1 MRYLLDTHI
10 VIWAMVG
17 SKMLSEKAR
26 SILQT
31 SGNLFYMSSASV
43 WEVSIKHSVKP
54 DEIPVTAEQVTRYCR
69 ESGITELPVS
79 FAHAQAVSL
88 LPSHHNDP
96 FDRMLVA
103 QAMEE
108 GLFIL
113 SHDGKLP
120 PYGDF
125 VVRV

>member
-17 SKMLSEKAR
+17 SKMLSDKAR
-26 SILQT
+26 VILQT
-31 SGNLFYMSSASV
+31 SGNMFYLSSASV
-43 WEVSIKHSVKP
+43 WEVAIKHSAKP
-54 DEIPVTAEQVTRYCR
+54 NEIPVTAEQVVRFCR
-69 ESGITELPVS
+69 ESGIVELPVAFS
-79 FAHAQAVSL
+79 HSQTVSH
-88 LPSHHNDP
+88 LPMHHNDP

-108 GLFIL
+108 GLLIL

-120 PYGDF
+120 PYGAF
-125 VVRV
+125 VIHV

>member
-17 SKMLSEKAR
+17 SKMLSDKAR
-26 SILQT
+26 AILQT
-31 SGNLFYMSSASV
+31 SGNSFYMSSASV
-43 WEVSIKHSVKP
+43 WEVAIKHSVKP
-54 DEIPVTAEQVTRYCR
+54 DEIPVTAEQVTRFCR

-79 FAHAQAVSL
+79 LAHAQAVSR
-88 LPSHHNDP
+88 LPAYHNDP

-113 SHDGKLP
+113 SHDGKLSS
-120 PYGDF
+120 YGDF

>member
-1 MRYLLDTHI
+1 
-10 VIWAMVG
+10 
-17 SKMLSEKAR
+17 MLSDKAS

-31 SGNLFYMSSASV
+31 SGNSFYMSSASV
-43 WEVSIKHSVKP
+43 WEVAIKHSVKP
-54 DEIPVTAEQVTRYCR
+54 EEIPVTAEQVIRFCR
-69 ESGITELPVS
+69 ESGIAELPVS
-79 FAHAQAVSL
+79 FAHTQAVSR
-88 LPSHHNDP
+88 LPVHHNDP

-103 QAMEE
+103 QAKEE
-108 GLFIL
+108 GLYIL

>member
-10 VIWAMVG
+10 VIWAMAG
-17 SKMLSEKAR
+17 SKMLSDKAR

-31 SGNLFYMSSASV
+31 SGNSFYMSSASV
-43 WEVSIKHSVKP
+43 WEVAIKHSVKP
-54 DEIPVTAEQVTRYCR
+54 DEIPVTAEQLTRFCR
-69 ESGITELPVS
+69 ESGITELQVN
-79 FAHAQAVSL
+79 FAHAQAVSR
-88 LPSHHNDP
+88 LPVYHNDP

-103 QAMEE
+103 QAIEE
-108 GLFIL
+108 GLFVL
-113 SHDGKLP
+113 THDGKLP

>member
-17 SKMLSEKAR
+17 SKKLSDKAR

-31 SGNLFYMSSASV
+31 SGNSFYMSSASI
-43 WEVSIKHSVKP
+43 WEVAIKHSVKP
-54 DEIPVTAEQVTRYCR
+54 DEIPVTAEQVARFCR
-69 ESGITELPVS
+69 ESGIVELPVS
-79 FAHAQAVSL
+79 FAHAQAVSR
-88 LPSHHNDP
+88 LPAHHNDP
-96 FDRMLVA
+96 FDRMLVS
-103 QAMEE
+103 QAKEE
-108 GLFIL
+108 ALFIL

>member
-17 SKMLSEKAR
+17 SKMLSDKAR
-26 SILQT
+26 SILQA
-31 SGNLFYMSSASV
+31 SDNSFYMSSASV
-43 WEVSIKHSVKP
+43 WEVAIKHSVKP
-54 DEIPVTAEQVTRYCR
+54 DEIPVTAEQVTRFCR

-79 FAHAQAVSL
+79 FVHAQAVSR
-88 LPSHHNDP
+88 LPMHHNDP

-103 QAMEE
+103 QALEE

-113 SHDGKLP
+113 THDGRLP

>member
-17 SKMLSEKAR
+17 SKMLSDKAR
-26 SILQT
+26 SILQA
-31 SGNLFYMSSASV
+31 SDNSFYMSSASV
-43 WEVSIKHSVKP
+43 WEVAIKHSVKP
-54 DEIPVTAEQVTRYCR
+54 DEIPVTAEQVTRFCR

-79 FAHAQAVSL
+79 FAHVQAVSR
-88 LPSHHNDP
+88 LPVYHNDP
-96 FDRMLVA
+96 FDRMLVV
-103 QAMEE
+103 QAKEE
-108 GLFIL
+108 GLFVL
-113 SHDGKLP
+113 THDGRLP

>member
-17 SKMLSEKAR
+17 SKMLSDKAR
-26 SILQT
+26 SILQA
-31 SGNLFYMSSASV
+31 SDNLFYMSSASV
-43 WEVSIKHSVKP
+43 WEVAIKNSVKP
-54 DEIPVTAEQVTRYCR
+54 NEIPVTAEQVTRFCR
-69 ESGITELPVS
+69 ESRICELPVS
-79 FAHAQAVSL
+79 FAHAQAVSH
-88 LPSHHNDP
+88 LPAHHNDP

-108 GLFIL
+108 DLAIL

>member
-1 MRYLLDTHI
+1 VRYLLDTHI

-26 SILQT
+26 AILQ
-31 SGNLFYMSSASV
+31 SSDNSFYMSSASV
-43 WEVSIKHSVKP
+43 WEVAIKHSVKP
-54 DEIPVTAEQVTRYCR
+54 DDIPVTAEQVARFCR

-79 FAHAQAVSL
+79 FAHAQAVSR
-88 LPSHHNDP
+88 LPVHHSDP

>member
-1 MRYLLDTHI
+1 MRFLLDTHI

-17 SKMLSEKAR
+17 SKMLSDKAR
-26 SILQT
+26 VILQE
-31 SGNLFYMSSASV
+31 SGNSFFMSSASV
-43 WEVSIKHSVKP
+43 WEVAIKHSVKP
-54 DEIPVTAEQVTRYCR
+54 DEMPVTAEQVTRFCR
-69 ESGITELPVS
+69 ESGLAELPVA
-79 FAHAQAVSL
+79 FAHAQAVSQ
-88 LPSHHNDP
+88 LPAYHNDP

-103 QAMEE
+103 QAKEE

>member
-17 SKMLSEKAR
+17 SKMLSDKALA
-26 SILQT
+26 ILQT
-31 SGNLFYMSSASV
+31 PDNSFYVSSASV
-43 WEVSIKHSVKP
+43 WEVAIKHSVKP
-54 DEIPVTAEQVTRYCR
+54 DEMPVTAEQVTRFCR
-69 ESGITELPVS
+69 ESRISELPVS
-79 FAHAQAVSL
+79 FAHAQAVSR
-88 LPSHHNDP
+88 LPMYHNDP

-108 GLFIL
+108 GLSIL

>member
-1 MRYLLDTHI
+1 
-10 VIWAMVG
+10 MVG
-17 SKMLSEKAR
+17 SKMLSDKAR
-26 SILQT
+26 AILQT
-31 SGNLFYMSSASV
+31 PDNSFYMSSASV
-43 WEVSIKHSVKP
+43 WEVAIKHSVKP
-54 DEIPVTAEQVTRYCR
+54 DEMPVTAEQVTRFCR
-69 ESGITELPVS
+69 ESRISELPVS
-79 FAHAQAVSL
+79 FAHAQAVSR
-88 LPSHHNDP
+88 LPAHHNDP

-108 GLFIL
+108 DLAIL

>member
-1 MRYLLDTHI
+1 MRYLLDTH
-10 VIWAMVG
+10 VVVWAMVG

-26 SILQT
+26 TILQT
-31 SGNLFYMSSASV
+31 SGNLFYMSSVSV
-43 WEVSIKHSVKP
+43 WEVSIKHSLKP
-54 DEIPVTAEQVTRYCR
+54 DEIPVTAEQVTRFCR
-69 ESGITELPVS
+69 ESGIVELPVR
-79 FAHAQAVSL
+79 FAHAQVVSR
-88 LPSHHNDP
+88 LPAHHNDP

-108 GLFIL
+108 GLLIL

-120 PYGDF
+120 LYGDF

>member
-17 SKMLSEKAR
+17 SKMLSEKACA
-26 SILQT
+26 ILQT
-31 SGNLFYMSSASV
+31 SGNLFYMSSASL
-43 WEVSIKHSVKP
+43 WEVSIKHYIKP
-54 DEIPVTAEQVTRYCR
+54 NEIPVTAEQVTRFCR
-69 ESGITELPVS
+69 ESGIIELPVR
-79 FAHAQAVSL
+79 FAHAQAVSR
-88 LPSHHNDP
+88 LPAHHNDP

-108 GLFIL
+108 GLFVL